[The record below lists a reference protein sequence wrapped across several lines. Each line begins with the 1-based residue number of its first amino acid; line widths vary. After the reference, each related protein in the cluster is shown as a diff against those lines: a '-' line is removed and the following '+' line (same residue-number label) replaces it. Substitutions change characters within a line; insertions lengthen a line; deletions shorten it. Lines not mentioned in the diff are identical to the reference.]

1 MTYTVNDIIAM
12 MNDLRE
18 KTELS
23 EIAPFIN
30 FIKENIENLNEER
43 CIKSMLNDKLSEAAL
58 ETANNITCHIMA
70 MVNC

>member
-1 MTYTVNDIIAM
+1 MYTVEDIFAM
-12 MNDLRE
+12 INNLTE

-23 EIAPFIN
+23 DIAAFIA
-30 FIKENIENLNEER
+30 FIKDNIENLNEER

-58 ETANNITCHIMA
+58 DTANNITCRIMA